1 MLKYLQVT
9 ASPIVFVKCW
19 CQFRHSLSTNIG
31 SWHFVYICS
40 TVCLLVK
47 DTYLPNPHLYMEK
60 VIKGI
65 FIIVYNKNQD
75 TYHERFIALKFFFTH
90 RVEKYLFPSPIP
102 AIILHHQRWKNRTF
116 VYNNYIQTPNIIHGS
131 IYMHIVFQNIN
142 VS

>member
-1 MLKYLQVT
+1 MLMSISSFIKYKHWLLALCLYLLNCLFT
-9 ASPIVFVKCW
+9 
-19 CQFRHSLSTNIG
+19 CQRYVPPKPPP
-31 SWHFVYICS
+31 VYGKS
-40 TVCLLVK
+40 NKRDLYNCLK
-47 DTYLPNPHLYMEK
+47 
-60 VIKGI
+60 
-65 FIIVYNKNQD
+65 QD